1 MTLPVRS
8 VGSNTFRREFQASI
22 ERENLS
28 ATRERFL
35 YYQNHLVIDCC
46 DPLID
51 RKLFNSLYL
60 DDTAYL
66 NFIGKLKRF
75 IKKPTPPK
83 QYYPKTSDQIFL
95 YLANR
100 NSSGYFHF
108 ITELLTTLVWL
119 ANQNITNYQ
128 LVLPSILKV
137 DWILQFLAIFD
148 VGEVCWLDSRS
159 LIHHCWIAAAT
170 AIQGS
175 YDGSEIRSLRCIM
188 HQRSLESLSPSESP
202 PSKIIIS
209 RQDAASRRLINHHT
223 LYLKLKDLGFETFL
237 LSEFSVEEQVL
248 LFSSATHVVAPHGAG
263 LTNIIWMQE
272 KSHVYEIRAHQNAND
287 NCYFALSQHLD
298 IHYTAIQAHMT
309 DSRDYI
315 LSQEHLNLL
324 EDCIMQDL

>member
-1 MTLPVRS
+1 MPLPFRS
-8 VGSNTFRREFQASI
+8 VGSKTFRREFHAST

-35 YYQNHLVIDCC
+35 YYQKRLVVDCC
-46 DPLID
+46 DPCID
-51 RKLFNSLYL
+51 RRLFNSLYL
-60 DDTAYL
+60 EDTAYL
-66 NFIGKLKRF
+66 TFIGKLKRF
-75 IKKPTPPK
+75 IKKPLLPR
-83 QYYPKTSDQIFL
+83 QYYPQRSDQIFL

-119 ANQNITNYQ
+119 TDQDIVNYQ

-137 DWILQFLAIFD
+137 DWVLQFLAIFE

-175 YDGSEIRSLRCIM
+175 YDGSEIRKLRCIM
-188 HQRSLESLSPSESP
+188 HQRFLESATPAAPP

-209 RQDAASRRLINHHT
+209 REDADSRRLINHQS

-237 LSEFSVEEQVL
+237 LSELSVEEQVF
-248 LFSSATHVVAPHGAG
+248 LFARATHVVAPHGAG
-263 LTNIIWMQE
+263 LTNMIWMQE
-272 KSHVYEIRAHQNAND
+272 KSYVYEIRAHENAND
-287 NCYFALSQHLD
+287 NCYFALSQHLN
-298 IHYTAIQAHMT
+298 IQYTAIEGYMT
-309 DSRDYI
+309 ECGDYV
-315 LSQEHLNLL
+315 LSDDHINSLV
-324 EDCIMQDL
+324 DCLVQGL